1 MFIFEQTVKFALRK
15 TDSIMDSLQEF
26 VSAVAALLY
35 GTTALLGGDT
45 PQGSRSTI
53 NEQDLQHD
61 P

>member
-1 MFIFEQTVKFALRK
+1 
-15 TDSIMDSLQEF
+15 MDSLQEF